1 MEALNFLRFWK
12 PSYGAHKG
20 NQNQRCYGNSGKTEI
35 PKSLI
40 VSDHELDEG
49 EDSFIDL
56 ELPLHEFGD
65 KGKVQCN
72 SREESGVKGKKRFDS
87 KEERVLHE
95 PAKNIGDKELDLA
108 QQTRSLSP
116 SDHFSKRKIIPIEPS
131 SKPQS
136 PIALLKSAPKFR
148 VFTLKKSKSIA
159 NTSNTYRAEKTEFIG
174 ISMETPKHEKQGSSK
189 HLKVKFKIEESPNLP
204 IFTRENS
211 LRKTEGKTEYS
222 LSDDS
227 SKRLWKDLIHK
238 YLNIIRP
245 LYVKVSRKNSQSDKT
260 KVSGD
265 LSMSSPAASPATVYS
280 MKEKQ
285 GNLSTGVRG
294 VCKQLGKSRS
304 ASAAASPIN
313 RRDDSLLLQHDGIQS
328 AILHCKRSFNSS
340 RESSWLSRCTSDSS
354 QEKLSN
360 ASSTDS
366 SLLSR
371 VTSNSSSYEKLM
383 DSARIS
389 GEEGNVFST

>member
-1 MEALNFLRFWK
+1 MEALNFPRFWK
-12 PSYGAHKG
+12 PSYGAHKK
-20 NQNQRCYGNSGKTEI
+20 NQAQPCYGNSGATQN

-56 ELPLHEFGD
+56 ELPLHEFDD
-65 KGKVQCN
+65 KANVHGN
-72 SREESGVKGKKRFDS
+72 SHDENDVKGKKRFDS
-87 KEERVLHE
+87 KEERPLHE
-95 PAKNIGDKELDLA
+95 PAKNGGDKELDLSR
-108 QQTRSLSP
+108 QTRSLSP
-116 SDHFSKRKIIPIEPS
+116 NDHFSKRKIIPIEPS

-148 VFTLKKSKSIA
+148 IFTLKKSKSMA
-159 NTSNTYRAEKTEFIG
+159 NTSNTYIAEKTEFIG
-174 ISMETPKHEKQGSSK
+174 ISMGTPKHEKQGSSK
-189 HLKVKFKIEESPNLP
+189 HFKVKFKIEESPNLP
-204 IFTRENS
+204 IFTRETS
-211 LRKTEGKTEYS
+211 LRKTNGKIEDS
-222 LSDDS
+222 LSKNS
-227 SKRLWKDLIHK
+227 SKRLSKDRIQK
-238 YLNIIRP
+238 YLNKIKP
-245 LYVKVSRKNSQSDKT
+245 LYVKVSQRD

-265 LSMSSPAASPATVYS
+265 LSTSSPAASPATIYS
-280 MKEKQ
+280 IKEKQ
-285 GNLSTGVRG
+285 GDLLTGVRG

-304 ASAAASPIN
+304 ASAAALSVS

-328 AILHCKRSFNSS
+328 AILHCKKSFNSS

-354 QEKLSN
+354 QGKLSN

-371 VTSNSSSYEKLM
+371 VKSNSSYEKLM

-389 GEEGNVFST
+389 SERNALKHLKH

>member
-1 MEALNFLRFWK
+1 MDVLNFLRFWK
-12 PSYGAHKG
+12 PSYGAHKENP
-20 NQNQRCYGNSGKTEI
+20 NQPCYGKRGTTEI

-56 ELPLHEFGD
+56 ELPLHEFDD
-65 KGKVQCN
+65 KGNVCSN
-72 SREESGVKGKKRFDS
+72 GHEENGVKGNKRFDS

-95 PAKNIGDKELDLA
+95 SLKNVGDKELDL
-108 QQTRSLSP
+108 QEQTHSLSP
-116 SDHFSKRKIIPIEPS
+116 NDHFSKRKIIPIESS

-136 PIALLKSAPKFR
+136 PIVLLKSAPKFP
-148 VFTLKKSKSIA
+148 VFALKKSKSVP
-159 NTSNTYRAEKTEFIG
+159 NTSSTYRTEKTEFIG
-174 ISMETPKHEKQGSSK
+174 ISMETPKHEKKGSSK
-189 HLKVKFKIEESPNLP
+189 HFKVKFKIEESPNLP

-211 LRKTEGKTEYS
+211 LRKTIGKTEDS

-227 SKRLWKDLIHK
+227 SKRLSKDLIQK
-238 YLNIIRP
+238 YLNIIKP
-245 LYVKVSRKNSQSDKT
+245 LYVKVSKKNSQSDKT

-265 LSMSSPAASPATVYS
+265 LSVSSPAASPATVYS
-280 MKEKQ
+280 VKEKE

-294 VCKQLGKSRS
+294 VCKHLGKSRS
-304 ASAAASPIN
+304 ASAAASPIS

-328 AILHCKRSFNSS
+328 AILHCKKSFNSS

-371 VTSNSSSYEKLM
+371 VTSNSSYEKLM
-383 DSARIS
+383 DSA
-389 GEEGNVFST
+389 

>member
-12 PSYGAHKG
+12 PSYGAHKE
-20 NQNQRCYGNSGKTEI
+20 NQNQPCYGNSCTTEI
-35 PKSLI
+35 QKSLI

-56 ELPLHEFGD
+56 ELPLHEFDD
-65 KGKVQCN
+65 KGNVHGN
-72 SREESGVKGKKRFDS
+72 SHEEIGGKGKKRFDS
-87 KEERVLHE
+87 KEERALHE
-95 PAKNIGDKELDLA
+95 PAKNVGDKELDLP

-116 SDHFSKRKIIPIEPS
+116 NDHFSKRKIIPIEPS

-136 PIALLKSAPKFR
+136 PIALLKSSPKFR
-148 VFTLKKSKSIA
+148 FFTRKKSKSMA
-159 NTSNTYRAEKTEFIG
+159 NTSNTYIAEKTEFIG
-174 ISMETPKHEKQGSSK
+174 ISMETPKHDKQGTSK
-189 HLKVKFKIEESPNLP
+189 YFKVKFKIEESPNLP
-204 IFTRENS
+204 IFNRENS
-211 LRKTEGKTEYS
+211 LRKTKGKTEDS
-222 LSDDS
+222 LTDDS
-227 SKRLWKDLIHK
+227 SKRLSKDLTQK
-238 YLNIIRP
+238 CLNIIIKP
-245 LYVKVSRKNSQSDKT
+245 LYVKVTKKNSQSDKI

-265 LSMSSPAASPATVYS
+265 LSMSSPAASPAMACS
-280 MKEKQ
+280 MKEKH

-294 VCKQLGKSRS
+294 VCKHLGKSRS
-304 ASAAASPIN
+304 ASAASSPIS

-328 AILHCKRSFNSS
+328 AILHCKKSLNSS

-371 VTSNSSSYEKLM
+371 VTSNASCEKLI

-389 GEEGNVFST
+389 REE